1 MSVTLIAGLGN
12 PGREYAGTRHNL
24 GFTVV
29 EALAAA
35 EGLKWK
41 SESRFEALTA
51 RWDVRPG
58 VTRLFVKP
66 TTFMNDSGRALR
78 GLLDFHRAAVSDLVV
93 VYDDLTIDTG
103 CVKVSVR
110 GSAGGHNGVAS
121 LLKHLGSGF
130 IRYRLGINEPRPAGM
145 DLKNFVL
152 EKFSPEQTKLIDQK
166 LTTFVDGLRLLIKR
180 GPAEAMNLLN
190 RRDHH
195 EPDQA

>member
-41 SESRFEALTA
+41 SESRFEAETA

-58 VTRLFVKP
+58 VTRLLVKP
-66 TTFMNDSGRALR
+66 ATFMNDSGRALR
-78 GLLDFHRAAVSDLVV
+78 GLLDFHKAAVGDLIVA
-93 VYDDLTIDTG
+93 YDDLTIDTG
-103 CVKVSVR
+103 CVKVSVT

-121 LLKHLGSGF
+121 LLEHLGSGF
-130 IRYRLGINEPRPAGM
+130 IRYRLGINEARRAGL
-145 DLKNFVL
+145 DIKDFVL
-152 EKFSPEQTKLIDQK
+152 GKFSTEQTKLIDQK
-166 LTTFVDGLRLLIKR
+166 LTSFVDGLRLLINR
-180 GPAEAMNLLN
+180 GPAEAMNTLN

-195 EPDQA
+195 EPEQA

>member
-51 RWDVRPG
+51 RWNVRPG
-58 VTRLFVKP
+58 VTRLLVKP
-66 TTFMNDSGRALR
+66 TTFMNDSGRALH
-78 GLLDFHRAAVSDLVV
+78 GLLDFHQTVVSDLIVA
-93 VYDDLTIDTG
+93 YDDLTIDTG

-121 LLKHLGSGF
+121 LLEHLGSGF
-130 IRYRLGINEPRPAGM
+130 IRYRLGINVPRPAGM
-145 DLKNFVL
+145 ALKDFVL
-152 EKFSPEQTKLIDQK
+152 GKFSPEESTLIAQK
-166 LTTFVDGLRLLIKR
+166 LTTFVDGLRLLLAS
-180 GPAEAMNLLN
+180 GPAHAMNLLN

>member
-51 RWDVRPG
+51 RWNVRPG
-58 VTRLFVKP
+58 VTRLLVKP
-66 TTFMNDSGRALR
+66 TTFMNDSGRALH
-78 GLLDFHRAAVSDLVV
+78 GLLDFHQTVVSDLIVA
-93 VYDDLTIDTG
+93 YDDLTIDTG

-110 GSAGGHNGVAS
+110 GSAGGHNGVAC
-121 LLKHLGSGF
+121 LVEQLGSGF
-130 IRYRLGINEPRPAGM
+130 IRYRLGINVPRPAVM
-145 DLKNFVL
+145 DLK
-152 EKFSPEQTKLIDQK
+152 D
-166 LTTFVDGLRLLIKR
+166 
-180 GPAEAMNLLN
+180 
-190 RRDHH
+190 
-195 EPDQA
+195 